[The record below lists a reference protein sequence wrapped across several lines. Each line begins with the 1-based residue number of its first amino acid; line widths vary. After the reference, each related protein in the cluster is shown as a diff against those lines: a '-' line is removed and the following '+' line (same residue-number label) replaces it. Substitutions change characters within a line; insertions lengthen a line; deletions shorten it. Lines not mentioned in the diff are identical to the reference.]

1 MMPLKYTIKVR
12 VVNGQTLNVQYFV
25 RILAII
31 RNLQV
36 RLFLRVIYTPLPIV
50 LGYQFLYQFN
60 PKINWKHRS
69 VQITNNGVKHMIQ
82 IINAYKI
89 SHHTLYADM
98 LAVDLKA
105 VETTAEIPQ
114 QMLTDT
120 TPAHYG
126 AARSTGKTD
135 E

>member
-1 MMPLKYTIKVR
+1 MLPLKYTINVR

-25 RILAII
+25 RIRAII

-50 LGYQFLYQFN
+50 LGYPFLYQFN

-69 VQITNNGVKHMIQ
+69 VQITAKVVTH
-82 IINAYKI
+82 IIPVFKAYGA
-89 SHHTLYADM
+89 SHHLMSADM
-98 LAVDLKA
+98 LAGGLKA
-105 VETTAEIPQ
+105 VETTAKIAQ

-120 TPAHYG
+120 TAPSKLW
-126 AARSTGKTD
+126 RSKVYW
-135 E
+135 